1 VLQRNQRFDQRR
13 VTADTPPSLDQGFR
27 YVVDIVFVVVDI
39 LNRRRGSRSIRI
51 RLRLHTDD
59 EDPIDALNKSPRAHT
74 HFY

>member
-1 VLQRNQRFDQRR
+1 MLQRNQRLDQRR

-27 YVVDIVFVVVDI
+27 YVVDIVFVVDI

-59 EDPIDALNKSPRAHT
+59 EDPIDALNESPRAHT